1 MNNQNQILNM
11 HANPI
16 VLSVNSPFNEV
27 TFRNSLSSGY
37 QTAYNKHYKEGGCC
51 CTCGK
56 GLSLLLRCFE
66 RKEVGAFTRRACI
79 NGKRRH
85 LS

>member
-16 VLSVNSPFNEV
+16 VISVNSPFIEE

-51 CTCGK
+51 
-56 GLSLLLRCFE
+56 
-66 RKEVGAFTRRACI
+66 
-79 NGKRRH
+79 
-85 LS
+85 